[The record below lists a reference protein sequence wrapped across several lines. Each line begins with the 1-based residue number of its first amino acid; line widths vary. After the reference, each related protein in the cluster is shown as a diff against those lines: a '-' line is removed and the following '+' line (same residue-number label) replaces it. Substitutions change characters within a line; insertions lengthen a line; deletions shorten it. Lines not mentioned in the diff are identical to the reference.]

1 MESWLDMCKIAIP
14 LNPMPDNTCRTIK
27 YQYFKNSMANFVLT
41 GDRGATAVIMIEDDT
56 DE

>member
-1 MESWLDMCKIAIP
+1 MCKIAIP